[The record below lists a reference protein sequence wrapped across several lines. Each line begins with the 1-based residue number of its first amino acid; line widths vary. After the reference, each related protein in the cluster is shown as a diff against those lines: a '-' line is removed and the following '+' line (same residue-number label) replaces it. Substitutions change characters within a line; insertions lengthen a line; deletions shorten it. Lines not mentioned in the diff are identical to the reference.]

1 MFSLDK
7 LDTLFVVCAFLFQVI
22 LILHFALR
30 KWRFDVALRYGPIVY
45 ALSLPAAIVSL
56 ILLLGGKP
64 WSLWLSG
71 FLYLLW
77 AIFGYSVEYVK
88 KIEWRNSVRWPILGP
103 YVLLYLATVMF
114 YWFPL
119 ALLYKPLWY
128 AYAVLFCA
136 STYFNVTSH
145 QRPKARWADR
155 YLRRLRKRRVA
166 RPDVK

>member
-7 LDTLFVVCAFLFQVI
+7 LDTLFVVCAFLFQAI

-30 KWRFDVALRYGPIVY
+30 KWRFALALRYGPFVY
-45 ALSLPAAIVSL
+45 ALSLPAAVVSI

-71 FLYLLW
+71 FLYFLW
-77 AIFGYSVEYVK
+77 AVFGYTVEYVK
-88 KIEWRNSVRWPILGP
+88 EIEWRNSVRWPILGP

-128 AYAVLFCA
+128 AYAVLFCF
-136 STYFNVTSH
+136 STYLNVTSH
-145 QRPKARWADR
+145 QRPKAVSAD
-155 YLRRLRKRRVA
+155 A
-166 RPDVK
+166 PQADS